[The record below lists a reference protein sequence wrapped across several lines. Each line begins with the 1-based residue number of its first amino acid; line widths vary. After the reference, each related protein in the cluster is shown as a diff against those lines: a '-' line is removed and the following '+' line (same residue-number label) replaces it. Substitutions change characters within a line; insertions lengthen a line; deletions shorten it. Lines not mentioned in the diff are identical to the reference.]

1 MKIQRD
7 WFHGDMI
14 SSGIQWV
21 TPQNWIST
29 DPPWDQV
36 FCMVGSDMFQ
46 KSPKKKNV
54 SPVLS
59 NYLYGVSKEERPTV
73 NGAFSNK
80 KNGSWTLFM
89 ETFSAER
96 SRWKA
101 LNVKS
106 KGSTWVFTA
115 PGTPPD
121 WSTQCR
127 HLQWIPRN
135 GWGSSHPMKPSPW
148 KTMVDGNFDEF
159 RNWDHLYPFMWYLML
174 GRWETFPIGR
184 PHPHIF
190 FGHPHNGACHALHLS
205 LGGWSQ
211 WCEWRHH
218 LRMDPGGGTKSVGIH
233 QQ

>member
-80 KNGSWTLFM
+80 KKRILDALHGDLFCWTQQMKSTECEIKRIHLGVHSPWNTSWLV
-89 ETFSAER
+89 
-96 SRWKA
+96 
-101 LNVKS
+101 N
-106 KGSTWVFTA
+106 
-115 PGTPPD
+115 
-121 WSTQCR
+121 
-127 HLQWIPRN
+127 
-135 GWGSSHPMKPSPW
+135 PMPPSPMNSQKW
-148 KTMVDGNFDEF
+148 VGVIPSHETVPLENHGGWEF
-159 RNWDHLYPFMWYLML
+159 RW
-174 GRWETFPIGR
+174 I
-184 PHPHIF
+184 
-190 FGHPHNGACHALHLS
+190 S
-205 LGGWSQ
+205 
-211 WCEWRHH
+211 
-218 LRMDPGGGTKSVGIH
+218 
-233 QQ
+233 